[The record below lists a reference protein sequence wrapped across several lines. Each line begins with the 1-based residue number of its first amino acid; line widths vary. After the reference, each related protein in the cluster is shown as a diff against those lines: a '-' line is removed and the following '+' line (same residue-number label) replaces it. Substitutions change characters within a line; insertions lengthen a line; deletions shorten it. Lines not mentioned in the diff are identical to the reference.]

1 MSPGRNIAE
10 RYACPWGNQPQ
21 GRRTQGKCHRASG
34 KGSPA
39 SCQKCGAQTHFLI
52 NIFISFVHDRRSKGD
67 KWEGE
72 GAEASE
78 GEPEADVLHGKQ
90 GFTLCARERKDGA
103 DKNIPEHFLVCP
115 SFYGT
120 YTERSYLISASIL
133 QIVNNGGPSVLT
145 GRGASESDMSP
156 FSSEGERPD
165 GIRLP
170 EHTVLHRLLL
180 RGRQDKG
187 RERKRWRP
195 GTQGAH
201 CANDCSH
208 LASAASSSS

>member
-52 NIFISFVHDRRSKGD
+52 NIFISFVHDGRSRGD

-90 GFTLCARERKDGA
+90 GFTLCARETKDGA
-103 DKNIPEHFLVCP
+103 DKKYPRALSRL
-115 SFYGT
+115 SF
-120 YTERSYLISASIL
+120 IL
-133 QIVNNGGPSVLT
+133 W
-145 GRGASESDMSP
+145 
-156 FSSEGERPD
+156 
-165 GIRLP
+165 
-170 EHTVLHRLLL
+170 HLHRKILPNKCLNSADCQQ
-180 RGRQDKG
+180 RRP
-187 RERKRWRP
+187 KRAYGEGSQRV
-195 GTQGAH
+195 
-201 CANDCSH
+201 
-208 LASAASSSS
+208 

>member
-1 MSPGRNIAE
+1 MMEGPEVTNGRARE
-10 RYACPWGNQPQ
+10 QRP
-21 GRRTQGKCHRASG
+21 RRENPRQTSCMASRAS
-34 KGSPA
+34 
-39 SCQKCGAQTHFLI
+39 L
-52 NIFISFVHDRRSKGD
+52 FV
-67 KWEGE
+67 
-72 GAEASE
+72 
-78 GEPEADVLHGKQ
+78 PGKQ
-90 GFTLCARERKDGA
+90 RMVLI
-103 DKNIPEHFLVCP
+103 KNIPEHFLVCP

-120 YTERSYLISASIL
+120 YTERSYLINASIL
-133 QIVNNGGPSVLT
+133 QTVNNGGPSVLT